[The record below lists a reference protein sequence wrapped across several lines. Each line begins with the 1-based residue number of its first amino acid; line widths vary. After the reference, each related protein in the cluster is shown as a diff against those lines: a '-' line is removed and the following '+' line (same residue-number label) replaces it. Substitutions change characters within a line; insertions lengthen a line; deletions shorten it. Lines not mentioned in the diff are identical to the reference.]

1 MTRGSLPIRQTQC
14 LKNPSKVWIL
24 TQMER
29 MQMYSFG
36 PIWSPIYCRKTKIL
50 LKTKISGKL
59 SSLGISNKISPRS
72 QKKSHNSCK
81 INQNKLFGP
90 KLGINCSLRPRQRII
105 RNSHIAYNMTIH
117 LYFLDAKFHFLDIC
131 WRPDWPHFLIFYFIL
146 FHSISFFGHLGRGGG
161 FRDNNFS
168 KQCQIERKFCPQVVL
183 IVVQMI
189 FKRFWKA
196 LVFTENFKSTQ
207 SFKFSVQLRPQFTSW
222 RWPKPKI
229 TIRLSK

>member
-90 KLGINCSLRPRQRII
+90 KLGINCSLRPRQKI
-105 RNSHIAYNMTIH
+105 
-117 LYFLDAKFHFLDIC
+117 IC
-131 WRPDWPHFLIFYFIL
+131 WGPNWPSFIFWIFVEDPIGPIFLFFILFYFIL
-146 FHSISFFGHLGRGGG
+146 FLFLGVWGGEG
-161 FRDNNFS
+161 GLGTITSVNN
-168 KQCQIERKFCPQVVL
+168 V
-183 IVVQMI
+183 
-189 FKRFWKA
+189 
-196 LVFTENFKSTQ
+196 
-207 SFKFSVQLRPQFTSW
+207 
-222 RWPKPKI
+222 
-229 TIRLSK
+229 RLSGSFVRR